1 MRKIGT
7 LNSAPQAERFGH
19 YLAAQG
25 IQNRVDA
32 AGQEWEIWVYDE
44 EQLARC
50 REELD
55 AFQSSPD
62 AKKYAV
68 KAPPAPKPARPQR
81 VVTASRGSERIQV
94 TIIITALCMIVTL
107 GTNYGKQF
115 DVTNE
120 VRIAPVGGDLSNI
133 LHGQVWRLFTPMF
146 LHFNLLHLGFNIY
159 MFWILGGVIE
169 RIRGSWTLLALILL
183 IALPSNLIQYSLSG
197 GSFGGLSGVVYGLFG
212 YLWMR
217 SVFLPE
223 DGFYMPE
230 SIVLQMI
237 VWAIFGLTGNMFGLT
252 DAIGAIANGAHFG
265 GLFTGMLIGVLPRLW
280 KNGG

>member
-7 LNSAPQAERFGH
+7 LTSAPQAERFGH
-19 YLAAQG
+19 YLSAQG

-32 AGQEWEIWVYDE
+32 AGHEWDIWVYDG

-50 REELD
+50 REELN

-68 KAPPAPKPARPQR
+68 KAPPVPKPVRPQPT
-81 VVTASRGSERIQV
+81 VAAPRGSERIQV
-94 TIIITALCMIVTL
+94 TVIITALCMVVTL

-115 DVTNE
+115 EMTNE
-120 VRIAPVGGDLSNI
+120 VRIAPAGGDLSNI
-133 LHGQVWRLFTPMF
+133 LHGEVWRIFTPMF

-183 IALPSNLIQYSLSG
+183 IAMPSNLIQYSLSG
-197 GSFGGLSGVVYGLFG
+197 GNFGGLSGVVYGLFG

-237 VWAIFGLTGNMFGLT
+237 VWAMLGLTGNMFGLT
-252 DAIGAIANGAHFG
+252 DAVGAIANGAHFG
-265 GLFTGMLIGVLPRLW
+265 GLFAGMFMGILPKLW
-280 KNGG
+280 KNR